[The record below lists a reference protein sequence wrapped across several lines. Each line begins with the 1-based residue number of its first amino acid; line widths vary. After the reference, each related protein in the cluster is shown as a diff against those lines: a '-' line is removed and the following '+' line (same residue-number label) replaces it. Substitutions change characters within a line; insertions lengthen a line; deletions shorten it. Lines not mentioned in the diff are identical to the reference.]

1 MSEGVRG
8 SCWNVER
15 EAAAAAWLDGC
26 KGLLLVTTGSS
37 SAKGLVCRVGGVTKS
52 SSKGFIVHL
61 SS

>member
-1 MSEGVRG
+1 
-8 SCWNVER
+8 
-15 EAAAAAWLDGC
+15 
-26 KGLLLVTTGSS
+26 LLLVTTGSS